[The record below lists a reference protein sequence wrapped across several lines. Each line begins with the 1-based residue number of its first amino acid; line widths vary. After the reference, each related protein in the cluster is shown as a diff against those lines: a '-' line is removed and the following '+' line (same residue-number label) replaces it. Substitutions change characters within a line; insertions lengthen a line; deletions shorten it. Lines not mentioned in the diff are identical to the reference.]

1 MLVSDYVAEASERLV
16 VVEPDLG
23 VREVAERLSQP
34 GIDLVVVADSK
45 SVVGVVTDNDIVAW
59 AATDQSTE
67 SVANAESL
75 MTRDVFSCRPDQA
88 LGSVVKEAAGR
99 GLKHFPIIG
108 DDGAAM
114 GIIYVAEALI
124 RLEKEDQLSSESLL
138 EYIRGG
144 GSYCPSSE
152 YLGQMA
158 A

>member
-1 MLVSDYVAEASERLV
+1 MLVSDYVSEASKRLV
-16 VVEPDLG
+16 VVEPDLD

-34 GIDLVVVADSK
+34 GIDLVVVADVK

-59 AATDQSTE
+59 AATDHL
-67 SVANAESL
+67 AEPSATAGSL
-75 MTRDVFSCRPDQA
+75 MTRDVFSCHPDQA

-108 DDGAAM
+108 DDGAAT

-144 GSYCPSSE
+144 GSY
-152 YLGQMA
+152 
-158 A
+158 